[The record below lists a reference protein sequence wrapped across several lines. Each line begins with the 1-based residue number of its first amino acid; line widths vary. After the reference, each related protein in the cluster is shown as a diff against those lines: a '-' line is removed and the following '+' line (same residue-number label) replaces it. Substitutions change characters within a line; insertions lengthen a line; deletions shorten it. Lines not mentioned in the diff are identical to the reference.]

1 MVGTKKIVFIFI
13 MFFMLT
19 PLSAIAQDSPE
30 TILKNGV
37 DAMISILN
45 SRNDASEVDAD
56 GKKKTEEKLFKQAE
70 ELFDFRAFSMGAL
83 GRNWRRFSES
93 QKTEFSK
100 HFARLIAQTYF
111 AKIEDSELKG
121 LEIKYIKTEMLDATK
136 SGVERADIFSEVT
149 IDGVVT
155 PVDYRM
161 LKKDMEDWKIYDV
174 KIEGVSMVG
183 NYREQYRQRFNDS
196 PEQFINEIKEKIT
209 K

>member
-1 MVGTKKIVFIFI
+1 M
-13 MFFMLT
+13 
-19 PLSAIAQDSPE
+19 
-30 TILKNGV
+30 
-37 DAMISILN
+37 N
-45 SRNDASEVDAD
+45 SRNDAGEVDGD
-56 GKKKTEEKLFKQAE
+56 RKKKTEEKLFKQAE
-70 ELFDFRAFSMGAL
+70 ELFDFRAFAMGAL
-83 GRNWRRFSES
+83 GRNWRRFSEN

-161 LKKDMEDWKIYDV
+161 LKKDMEGWKIYDV